1 MKRLTQKILIAE
13 DEELVRG
20 IITLLLERHG
30 FSVVAAKDGREALRA
45 YQREKP
51 DLLLSDVN
59 MPNMDG
65 FELLNKIRE
74 KDKCL
79 PAIFVSGRWKEDGR
93 TFRQDPYVDF
103 LPKPVDYNLLCN
115 RIESALAS

>member
-1 MKRLTQKILIAE
+1 MKKLTQKILIAE

-20 IITLLLERHG
+20 IVTLILESHG
-30 FSVVAAKDGREALRA
+30 FNVVAAKDGREALRI

-74 KDKCL
+74 KDKFL
-79 PAIFVSGRWKEDGR
+79 PAIFVSGRWEENSR
-93 TFRQDPYVDF
+93 TFQQDPYVDF
-103 LPKPVDYNLLCN
+103 LRKPVDYEMLCN
-115 RIESALAS
+115 RIERVLAS

>member
-1 MKRLTQKILIAE
+1 MKRITQKILIAE

-20 IITLLLERHG
+20 IITLHLEKHG
-30 FSVVAAKDGREALRA
+30 FSVVVAKDGREALRI

-51 DLLLSDVN
+51 DLLLSDIN

-74 KDKCL
+74 KDKYL
-79 PAIFVSGRWKEDGR
+79 PAIFVSGQLEEDTDR
-93 TFRQDPYVDF
+93 FQQDPYVNF
-103 LPKPVDYNLLCN
+103 LPKPVDYEVLCN